1 MILFLTGAGDFELT
15 DVVVTFPSTAVIN
28 DTMCRNITAIDD
40 IILEGDEMFTITVVT
55 SNPND
60 VVGLS
65 IATVTIQDNGNG
77 K

>member
-1 MILFLTGAGDFELT
+1 M
-15 DVVVTFPSTAVIN
+15 VTFPSTAVIN
-28 DTMCRNITAIDD
+28 DTMCRNITAVDD

-65 IATVTIQDNGNG
+65 MATVTIQDNDNG